1 MSFWRLGLMKRRKTS
16 VGLLALYPLHLSPSW
31 VTLFFIIFF
40 IHDLKAET
48 PSNQGSSL
56 QTQHNSRASQVI
68 GMKDFPPLVFEQQAL
83 HAEADFWN
91 SQGQRWRVW
100 PALSFELYYNERSDQ
115 ESFSQVQGITIT
127 QTLPW
132 WSPAQGLRE
141 KADKQR
147 ELVQHSA
154 RHRLYEKAL
163 VLTVARAHYQ
173 TSQQY
178 ADFLK
183 RISFVFKEFEPSV
196 ARIQGGGFYK
206 TLWLKKLSLL
216 KRKWQLEQWQ
226 TKQELLKWSALGGHT
241 PSENQKVILWADPQ
255 SDWSYWESALQ
266 HPRPSDNYL
275 RAATQKEIALIEQRY
290 SGLRPPVSLYWN
302 YDQERGGGGEINR
315 ILGAQINLPWDQL
328 LGRAQKEAE
337 KALKVSEI
345 QLESEEWQLTY
356 RQKLWQER
364 LQELQRAPTLP
375 STEQSYQELT
385 AMWGKLKRNQ
395 LSLDEAIDFVSLL
408 LDEQAQSYSARTQL
422 KQFLQDLCM
431 DFWCPLEGFDGA
443 MD

>member
-1 MSFWRLGLMKRRKTS
+1 MTPWNLSFARGNKDLANPPTLAPAPRPCPWGKRLFLICVTYVFWAQAQSSSALSQSPEGNWR
-16 VGLLALYPLHLSPSW
+16 
-31 VTLFFIIFF
+31 
-40 IHDLKAET
+40 D
-48 PSNQGSSL
+48 
-56 QTQHNSRASQVI
+56 SQVLTS
-68 GMKDFPPLVFEQQAL
+68 KPFPSLLFEQQAIQ
-83 HAEADFWN
+83 AETEFWN

-100 PALSFELYYNERSDQ
+100 PALSFELYFNERSNK
-115 ESFSQVQGITIT
+115 ESPSQVQGVTVT

-206 TLWLKKLSLL
+206 TSWLKKLSLL
-216 KRKWQLEQWQ
+216 KQKWQLEQWQ